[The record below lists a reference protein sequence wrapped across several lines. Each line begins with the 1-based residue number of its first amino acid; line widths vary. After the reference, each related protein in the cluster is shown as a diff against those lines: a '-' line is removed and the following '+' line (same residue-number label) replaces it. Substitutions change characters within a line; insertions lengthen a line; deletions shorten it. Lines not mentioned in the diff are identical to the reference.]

1 MPQSV
6 KRKIEDSNVTGY
18 RPLITPVVLKQE
30 VPLTSR
36 GRETVARGR
45 HDIIE
50 SICGRDKRIVLVV
63 GQCSIHDIESDA
75 EYSKRLL
82 SLSRAVD
89 DVFII
94 AKRVYFEKPR
104 TTVGWKG
111 LIYDPNLDGKENIN
125 KGLRL
130 AREILVRNA
139 EMGLLSGTEFLDPFV
154 PQYLGGIISWAAIGA
169 RTVQSSVH
177 RQMASGLSMPVGFKN
192 SMQGDITVAMH
203 AVIAASKPQWFLGMD
218 QNGTV
223 SAVTTKGNP
232 DTHIILRGG
241 EHGPNYE
248 AASVG
253 KAQAMLKENGLS
265 DALMID
271 CSHGNSNKDYRMQP
285 MCIENQ
291 FLSLIP
297 PYAWIRHR
305 DAILEVLCVLWDRL
319 RSFIYVRL
327 EHEPSYAGVAPEHLS
342 DYVFK
347 DLRLHPVILVRIS
360 M

>member
-1 MPQSV
+1 MAQSM

-18 RPLITPVVLKQE
+18 RPLITPVILKQE
-30 VPLTSR
+30 LPLTSR

-45 HDIIE
+45 QEITE
-50 SICGRDKRIVLVV
+50 SMHGRDKRMILVV
-63 GQCSIHDIESDA
+63 GQCSIHDTESDA

-82 SLSRAVD
+82 SLSRAVE

-104 TTVGWKG
+104 TTIGWKG

-154 PQYLGGIISWAAIGA
+154 PQYLGDTISWAAIGA
-169 RTVQSSVH
+169 RTVESSVH

-192 SMQGDITVAMH
+192 STQGDTRVAMH
-203 AVIAASKPQWFLGMD
+203 AVIAASKAQWFLGMD

-223 SAVTTKGNP
+223 SAVTTRGNP
-232 DTHIILRGG
+232 NTHIILRGS
-241 EHGPNYE
+241 ERGPNYS
-248 AASVG
+248 AASVN
-253 KAQAMLKENGLS
+253 KTQTMLRENGMS
-265 DALMID
+265 GMVMVD

-285 MCIENQ
+285 KVFRNVIGQVLRGNIGIKGLMLESNINEGSQPIPRHAKDLKYGVSVTDSCIGWEETEK
-291 FLSLIP
+291 L
-297 PYAWIRHR
+297 
-305 DAILEVLCVLWDRL
+305 ILEAHRML
-319 RSFIYVRL
+319 RR
-327 EHEPSYAGVAPEHLS
+327 
-342 DYVFK
+342 
-347 DLRLHPVILVRIS
+347 
-360 M
+360 

>member
-1 MPQSV
+1 MSQST
-6 KRKIEDSNVTGY
+6 KRKIEDNNVTGY

-45 HDIIE
+45 RDIIE
-50 SICGRDKRIVLVV
+50 SMRGRDKRIVIVV
-63 GQCSIHDIESDA
+63 GQCSIHDMESDA

-139 EMGLLSGTEFLDPFV
+139 EMGLFSGTEFLDPFV
-154 PQYLGGIISWAAIGA
+154 PQYLGGTISWAAIGA

-192 SMQGDITVAMH
+192 STQGDITVAMH
-203 AVIAASKPQWFLGMD
+203 AVIAASKSQWFLGID

-241 EHGPNYE
+241 EHGPNYR
-248 AASVG
+248 AASVE
-253 KAQAMLKENGLS
+253 KVQAMLKKNGLS
-265 DALMID
+265 DALMVD
-271 CSHGNSNKDYRMQP
+271 CSHGNSNKDYRMQ
-285 MCIENQ
+285 
-291 FLSLIP
+291 SK
-297 PYAWIRHR
+297 
-305 DAILEVLCVLWDRL
+305 
-319 RSFIYVRL
+319 
-327 EHEPSYAGVAPEHLS
+327 
-342 DYVFK
+342 VFK
-347 DLRLHPVILVRIS
+347 NVIGQILGGNTGIRGLMLESNINEGSQPIPKRAKDLKYGVSVTDSCIGWEETEKLILDAHRLLRR
-360 M
+360 